1 MRIDE
6 LNAYERRLWEAF
18 PQGRSLDVSEA
29 PAPPAPANTAG
40 EGSHGSPGSPG
51 NSTAPTAA
59 ADPTS
64 SRSSTGPTGPTDPVI
79 RSDTIAALLL
89 GAHAE
94 PTPGDRPA
102 LRLTGAHVTGRL
114 DLRFAEIVA
123 PVLLTDCRFDE
134 APLLQGARTRQ
145 LVMTGCTLPGLVADT
160 AQIDGRLVVS
170 HCRLTGP
177 LILNRAQINGDL
189 DLRDTTVGYPEGEA
203 ISAIHAQVGGDAL
216 CTNLAVE
223 GTFRLS
229 GASIDGEF
237 DLEGATLRA
246 PGAYA
251 LDAYHVRIA
260 EDFTCHPGFSAE
272 GRVILT
278 GATVAAAVGFCGARL
293 SNPGD
298 IALEAV
304 DVTIDRNFDLGLGL
318 TVDGAVTLDGTSVGT
333 ELSFRDAQ
341 LTRKDGTALSL
352 RATQARET
360 DLRTRRPI
368 DGVVDARNARL
379 GTLYDAPDTWP
390 ADLRL
395 ADATYEALALPL
407 PAAERVRWIR
417 RTTGGYLPQPYE
429 QLAAA
434 YRRLGHEDEA
444 RTVLLAKQR
453 HRRATLPAHTR
464 LWGHAQDLSV
474 GYGYRPLRAG
484 LWLLALLAC
493 GSLYFALHTPA
504 PLDPG
509 KAPPFNAVFYTL
521 DLLVPIIT
529 FGQENAFAPHDT
541 GQWLSYALIAAGWI
555 LATTVTAGISR
566 AVTRQ

>member
-1 MRIDE
+1 MRLNE
-6 LNAYERRLWEAF
+6 LNVHERRLWDAF
-18 PQGRSLDVSEA
+18 PQGRRVDVSTEPA
-29 PAPPAPANTAG
+29 HPAPPAQPAPPAG
-40 EGSHGSPGSPG
+40 LA
-51 NSTAPTAA
+51 APAPSA
-59 ADPTS
+59 PVVRADA
-64 SRSSTGPTGPTDPVI
+64 V
-79 RSDTIAALLL
+79 AALLL

-94 PTPGDRPA
+94 PAPGDRPA
-102 LRLTGAHVTGRL
+102 LRLTGAHITGRL
-114 DLRFAEIVA
+114 DLGFTEVA
-123 PVLLTDCRFDE
+123 VPVLLADCRFDE

-145 LVMTGCTLPGLVADT
+145 LVMTDCTLPGLVADT

-170 HCRLTGP
+170 RCRLTGP
-177 LILNRAQINGDL
+177 LVLNRTQIHGDL
-189 DLRDTTVGYPEGEA
+189 DLRDTVIGFPGGEA
-203 ISAIHAQVGGDAL
+203 VSAIHARVAGDAL

-229 GASIDGEF
+229 GASIEGEF
-237 DLEGATLRA
+237 DLESAALRA
-246 PGAYA
+246 PGANA

-260 EDFTCHPGFSAE
+260 QDFTFHPGFSAE
-272 GRVILT
+272 GRIILS
-278 GATVAAAVGFCGARL
+278 GATVAAAIGFCGARL

-304 DVTIDRNFDLGLGL
+304 DVTVGRNFDLGLGL
-318 TVDGAVTLDGTSVGT
+318 TVDGAVKLDGTRVGT
-333 ELSFRDAQ
+333 ELSLRDAA
-341 LTRKDGTALSL
+341 LTHQDGTALSL
-352 RATQARET
+352 RSTQARET

-379 GTLYDAPDTWP
+379 GTLHDAQDTWP
-390 ADLRL
+390 TDLRL
-395 ADATYEALALPL
+395 ADATYDTLAFPL

-417 RTTGGYLPQPYE
+417 RTTGDYLPQPYE
-429 QLAAA
+429 QLAAT

-453 HRRATLPAHTR
+453 ARRATLPAHTR
-464 LWGHAQDLSV
+464 LWGHVQDAAV

-493 GSLYFALHTPA
+493 GALYFALHTPA

-529 FGQENAFAPHDT
+529 FGQDNAFAPRGT

-566 AVTRQ
+566 AVSRQ

>member
-6 LNAYERRLWEAF
+6 LNAHERRLWDAF
-18 PQGRSLDVSEA
+18 SQGRRLDVSDDPAA
-29 PAPPAPANTAG
+29 P
-40 EGSHGSPGSPG
+40 
-51 NSTAPTAA
+51 
-59 ADPTS
+59 
-64 SRSSTGPTGPTDPVI
+64 DPVI
-79 RSDTIAALLL
+79 RSDVVAALLL

-94 PTPGDRPA
+94 PAPGDRPA
-102 LRLTGAHVTGRL
+102 LRLTGAHITGRL
-114 DLRFAEIVA
+114 DLGFTDVA
-123 PVLLTDCRFDE
+123 APIHLTDCRFDE

-145 LVMTGCTLPGLVADT
+145 LVLTDCTLPGLVADT
-160 AQIDGRLVVS
+160 AQIDGRLVVT

-177 LILNRAQINGDL
+177 LVLNRAQINGDL
-189 DLRDTTVGYPEGEA
+189 DLRETAIGFPAGEA
-203 ISAIHAQVGGDAL
+203 VSANHAHVGGDAL
-216 CTNLAVE
+216 CANLAVE

-237 DLEGATLRA
+237 DLEGASLRA
-246 PGAYA
+246 PGRHA
-251 LDAYHVRIA
+251 LDAYHVRVA
-260 EDFTCHPGFSAE
+260 EDFTFHPGFSAE
-272 GRVILT
+272 GRIILS
-278 GATVAAAVGFCGARL
+278 GATVAAAIGFCGARL

-298 IALEAV
+298 TALEAV
-304 DVTIDRNFDLGLGL
+304 DVTVDRNFDLGLGL
-318 TVDGAVTLDGTSVGT
+318 TVDGAVKLDGTRVGT
-333 ELSFRDAQ
+333 ELSFRDAE
-341 LTRKDGTALSL
+341 LTHGDGTALSL
-352 RATQARET
+352 RAVQARET
-360 DLRTRRPI
+360 DLRTRRPV
-368 DGVVDARNARL
+368 DGAVDARNARL
-379 GTLYDAPDTWP
+379 GTLYDDRDTWP
-390 ADLRL
+390 TDLRL
-395 ADATYEALALPL
+395 ADATYETLAFPL

-417 RTTGGYLPQPYE
+417 RTTGDYLPQPYE
-429 QLAAA
+429 QLAAT

-529 FGQENAFAPHDT
+529 FGQEPAFAPHGP
-541 GQWLSYALIAAGWI
+541 GQWLSYTLIAAGWI

>member
-6 LNAYERRLWEAF
+6 LNAHERRLWDAF
-18 PQGRSLDVSEA
+18 PQGRGLDLSRALVPPD
-29 PAPPAPANTAG
+29 PA
-40 EGSHGSPGSPG
+40 S
-51 NSTAPTAA
+51 A
-59 ADPTS
+59 ADPAARVDPS
-64 SRSSTGPTGPTDPVI
+64 DPVI
-79 RSDTIAALLL
+79 RSDAVAALLL

-94 PTPGDRPA
+94 STPGDRPA
-102 LRLTGAHVTGRL
+102 LRLTGAHITGRL
-114 DLRFAEIVA
+114 DLSFTDVAA

-145 LVMTGCTLPGLVADT
+145 VVLRNCTLPGLVADT

-170 HCRLTGP
+170 HCHLTGP
-177 LILNRAQINGDL
+177 LVLNRAQINGDL
-189 DLRDTTVGYPEGEA
+189 NLCDTAIDFPGAEA
-203 ISAIHAQVGGDAL
+203 ISASHAQVAGDAL

-223 GTFRLS
+223 GTFRVT
-229 GASIDGEF
+229 GAFIDGEF
-237 DLEGATLRA
+237 DLEGAALRA
-246 PGAYA
+246 PGAHA
-251 LDAYHVRIA
+251 MDAYHVRIA

-272 GRVILT
+272 GRVILS
-278 GATVAAAVGFCGARL
+278 GATVAAAIGFCGARL

-304 DVTIDRNFDLGLGL
+304 DVTVERNFDLGLGL
-318 TVDGAVTLDGTSVGT
+318 SVDGAVKLDGTRVGT
-333 ELSFRDAQ
+333 ELSFRDAD
-341 LTRKDGTALSL
+341 LTHKGGTALSL

-379 GTLYDAPDTWP
+379 GTLYDAQDTWP

-395 ADATYEALALPL
+395 ADATYETLALPL
-407 PAAERVRWIR
+407 PATERVRWIR
-417 RTTGGYLPQPYE
+417 RTTGDYLPQPYE
-429 QLAAA
+429 QLAAT

-453 HRRATLPAHTR
+453 HRRATLPPHTR
-464 LWGHAQDLSV
+464 LWGHVQDAAV

-493 GSLYFALHTPA
+493 GALYFTLHTPA

-529 FGQENAFAPHDT
+529 FGQDNAFAPHDT
-541 GQWLSYALIAAGWI
+541 GQWLSYALITSGWI

>member
-6 LNAYERRLWEAF
+6 LNAQERRLRDAF
-18 PQGRSLDVSEA
+18 PQGHRVDVSSP
-29 PAPPAPANTAG
+29 PAPPDPA
-40 EGSHGSPGSPG
+40 SPASP
-51 NSTAPTAA
+51 SPL
-59 ADPTS
+59 P
-64 SRSSTGPTGPTDPVI
+64 DPVI
-79 RSDTIAALLL
+79 RADAIAALLL

-102 LRLTGAHVTGRL
+102 LRLTGAHITGRL
-114 DLRFAEIVA
+114 DLGFTDVA
-123 PVLLTDCRFDE
+123 APILLTDCRFDE
-134 APLLQGARTRQ
+134 APLLRGARTRQ
-145 LVMTGCTLPGLVADT
+145 LVIRDCTLPGLVADT

-170 HCRLTGP
+170 GCHLTGP
-177 LILNRAQINGDL
+177 LVLNRTQINGEL
-189 DLRDTTVGYPEGEA
+189 DLRDTRIGVPGAGTEAGTSTGTGAGAEA
-203 ISAIHAQVGGDAL
+203 ISAIHAQVAGDAL

-229 GASIDGEF
+229 GASIEGEF
-237 DLEGATLRA
+237 DLEGASLRA
-246 PGAYA
+246 PGANA

-260 EDFTCHPGFSAE
+260 EDFTFHPGFTAE
-272 GRVILT
+272 GRIILT
-278 GATVAAAVGFCGARL
+278 GATVAAAIGFCGARL

-304 DVTIDRNFDLGLGL
+304 DVTVARNFDLGLGL
-318 TVDGAVTLDGTSVGT
+318 RVDGAVKLDGTHVGT
-333 ELSFRDAQ
+333 ELSLRDAE
-341 LTRKDGTALSL
+341 LTHKNGTALSL

-368 DGVVDARNARL
+368 DGAVDARNARL
-379 GTLYDAPDTWP
+379 GTLYDAQDTWP

-395 ADATYEALALPL
+395 ADATYETLAFPL
-407 PAAERVRWIR
+407 PATERVHWLR
-417 RTTGGYLPQPYE
+417 RTTGAYLPQPYE
-429 QLAAA
+429 QLAST

-453 HRRATLPAHTR
+453 HRRSTLPPHTR
-464 LWGHAQDLSV
+464 LWGHVQDAAV

-493 GSLYFALHTPA
+493 GALYFTLHTPA

-529 FGQENAFAPHDT
+529 FGQDNAFAPRDI

>member
-6 LNAYERRLWEAF
+6 LNAHERRLWDAF
-18 PQGRSLDVSEA
+18 PRGRRLDVSEA
-29 PAPPAPANTAG
+29 PAPPDPANTTG
-40 EGSHGSPGSPG
+40 PGSPG
-51 NSTAPTAA
+51 GAGSPEDAA
-59 ADPTS
+59 APAA
-64 SRSSTGPTGPTDPVI
+64 PADPVI
-79 RSDTIAALLL
+79 RADAIAALLL

-102 LRLTGAHVTGRL
+102 LRLTGAHITGRL
-114 DLRFAEIVA
+114 DLRFAEIAA
-123 PVLLTDCRFDE
+123 PILLTDCHFDE

-145 LVMTGCTLPGLVADT
+145 LVMTDCAMPGLVADT

-170 HCRLTGP
+170 RCRLTGP
-177 LILNRAQINGDL
+177 LVLNRTQINGDL
-189 DLRDTTVGYPEGEA
+189 DLRDTTVVFPEGEA
-203 ISAIHAQVGGDAL
+203 ISAVHAQVGGDAL

-237 DLEGATLRA
+237 DLEGAALRA
-246 PGAYA
+246 PDANA
-251 LDAYHVRIA
+251 LDAYHVRVA

-272 GRVILT
+272 GRVILS
-278 GATVAAAVGFCGARL
+278 GATVAAAVGFCGGRL
-293 SNPGD
+293 SNPGG

-304 DVTIDRNFDLGLGL
+304 DVTVDRNFDLGLGL
-318 TVDGAVTLDGTSVGT
+318 TVDGAVKLDGTRVGT
-333 ELSFRDAQ
+333 ELSFRDAE
-341 LTRKDGTALSL
+341 LTGKGGTALSL

-368 DGVVDARNARL
+368 DAVVDARNARL
-379 GTLYDAPDTWP
+379 GTLYDAQDTWP
-390 ADLRL
+390 TDLRL
-395 ADATYEALALPL
+395 ADATYEALAFPL

-417 RTTGGYLPQPYE
+417 RTTDGYLPQPYE

-453 HRRATLPAHTR
+453 HRRATLPAHLR

-541 GQWLSYALIAAGWI
+541 GQWLSYALIASGWI

-566 AVTRQ
+566 AVNRQ